1 MALFDFLTQPVIRNG
16 QHGFQANEQQSVC
29 NHLNELLNAR
39 RGVLKHLSDY
49 GLPDVED
56 IYEGLPYSQHTIA
69 FEVKKLIE
77 KYEPR
82 VRYAN
87 VVPVEIKEDNCVI
100 RLDIQAFLTN
110 GQSIKLNT
118 RFESGGKA
126 DVVQRAKNKD

>member
-56 IYEGLPYSQHTIA
+56 IYEGLPYSQHTLA
-69 FEVKKLIE
+69 SEVKKLIE